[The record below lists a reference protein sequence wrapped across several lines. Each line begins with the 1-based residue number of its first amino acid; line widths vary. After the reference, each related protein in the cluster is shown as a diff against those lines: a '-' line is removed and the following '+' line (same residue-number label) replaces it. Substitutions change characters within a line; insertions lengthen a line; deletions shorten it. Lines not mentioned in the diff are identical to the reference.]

1 MRLLPPGVNGELII
15 MGDSVGEGYLNRSDL
30 TAEKFITLDGKR
42 AYRTGD
48 QARWTSEGEIEFLG
62 RMDGLVKLRG
72 LRIELG
78 R

>member
-48 QARWTSEGEIEFLG
+48 QAAGPPKAKSNSSGAWMAS
-62 RMDGLVKLRG
+62 
-72 LRIELG
+72 
-78 R
+78 